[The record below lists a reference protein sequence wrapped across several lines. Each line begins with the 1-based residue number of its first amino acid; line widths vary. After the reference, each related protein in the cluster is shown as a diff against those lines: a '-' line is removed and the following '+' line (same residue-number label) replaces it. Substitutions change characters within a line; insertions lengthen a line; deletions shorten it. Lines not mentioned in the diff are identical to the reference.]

1 MPGHATMSVWPSSQI
16 PVMQSA
22 ISPHVRSGLQS
33 AFVVHGMPPM
43 RSGGGSVRGQP
54 ATSVDPS
61 SKIASDARFT
71 PRR

>member
-1 MPGHATMSVWPSSQI
+1 
-16 PVMQSA
+16 MQSA

-33 AFVVHGMPPM
+33 AFVVHGMPPI

-54 ATSVDPS
+54 ATSVEPS
-61 SKIASDARFT
+61 SKIAIDARFT